1 MRCPNEGLLSD
12 RPLRNKIEVFSE
24 NLKTRI
30 LPRSVA
36 LSVHVAVILSD
47 LSPGPVGHRPEND
60 VGIFENDN
68 GKFENNIGIFENN
81 IGISENNI

>member
-1 MRCPNEGLLSD
+1 M
-12 RPLRNKIEVFSE
+12 
-24 NLKTRI
+24 
-30 LPRSVA
+30 A
-36 LSVHVAVILSD
+36 LGVHVAVILSD

-68 GKFENNIGIFENN
+68 GKLENNIGIFENN

>member
-1 MRCPNEGLLSD
+1 MKSSPR
-12 RPLRNKIEVFSE
+12 I
-24 NLKTRI
+24 LKTR

-36 LSVHVAVILSD
+36 LCVHVAVILSD
-47 LSPGPVGHRPEND
+47 FSAGPVGHRPEND

-81 IGISENNI
+81 IGIFENNVGISENNI